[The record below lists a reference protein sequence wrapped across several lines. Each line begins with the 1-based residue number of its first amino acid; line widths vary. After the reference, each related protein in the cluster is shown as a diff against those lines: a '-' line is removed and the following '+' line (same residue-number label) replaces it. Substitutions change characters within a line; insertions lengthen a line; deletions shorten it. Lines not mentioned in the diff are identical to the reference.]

1 MAVPTCL
8 LETEEDATP
17 YPESLNQ
24 SRRRAWKAAC
34 VFQALQPRHKG
45 NSLSTIVKTV
55 DVDLERKNYWE
66 DSGEG
71 FSAPTQQDSRS
82 AGTASPGGMSSS
94 LENAAS
100 TTAEGE
106 SSPTDTAG
114 VAGDGVFSPPLE
126 PDEAIR
132 HAQKRT
138 TTPTNPKT
146 QHGVMLNIAGWDS
159 ANCNSAR

>member
-71 FSAPTQQDSRS
+71 PTQQDSRS
-82 AGTASPGGMSSS
+82 AGTASPVGMSSS

-100 TTAEGE
+100 TTEEGE
-106 SSPTDTAG
+106 SSSTDTAG
-114 VAGDGVFSPPLE
+114 VAGDGVFSPLSEPHEMGGVLQPLFGHTSCPE
-126 PDEAIR
+126 IPPFQRVRR
-132 HAQKRT
+132 H
-138 TTPTNPKT
+138 
-146 QHGVMLNIAGWDS
+146 HGVMLG
-159 ANCNSAR
+159 